1 MATSMTDSGTGP
13 CKWFVVIVYFS
24 TATYVSV
31 VITRPAGVL
40 FRSEITAGGWRRLT
54 SDQAL
59 RALDGNGWI
68 RYSGPLH
75 RGVTQDENGDIMMTV
90 TEEP

>member
-1 MATSMTDSGTGP
+1 MGCGHCLLFNSNAK
-13 CKWFVVIVYFS
+13 CQYNVC
-24 TATYVSV
+24 V

-40 FRSEITAGGWRRLT
+40 FRIEITAGGWHRLT
-54 SDQAL
+54 SDQVL
-59 RALDGNGWI
+59 RALDNNGWI